1 MKLDKLQVFQGN
13 PCIVRGHDSIGS
25 AGKGVGCDF
34 VYPAI
39 SAGAKHHGFG
49 LHHFHFSG
57 LDIAHHHTVTTVA
70 IDNQGVHVPLVI
82 NFYGFRIL
90 HELFMKGM
98 QNSMTGAVGRKT
110 STRFRVPTKTALGN
124 FSIWSAAE
132 NTTHML

>member
-13 PCIVRGHDSIGS
+13 PYIVRGHDSIGS
-25 AGKGVGCDF
+25 AGKRVGSNF
-34 VYPAI
+34 KNPAI
-39 SAGAKHHGFG
+39 SPGAKYHSFG
-49 LHHFHFSG
+49 LYHFHFSG

-98 QNSMTGAVGRKT
+98 QNSMSGAVGGKT
-110 STRFRVPTKTALGN
+110 STRFRMPAKTALGD
-124 FSIWSAAE
+124 FPIGCAAE
-132 NTTHML
+132 NATHMF